1 MDTDSLNW
9 YALKTSSLNRTEDF
23 LRPLCSDIYVPLAAT
38 KHPSGKSI
46 LRPLIPKVMFVE
58 TSQKQVETFERLAKE
73 KLSPEWLKILRMP
86 AFDIIEPIP
95 AKQMHLFRLLTA
107 DDGTRCQVFN
117 KTTLSHGSR
126 VRVTGGVF
134 EGYEGYVQRIE
145 RNRHVVVKIDGIC
158 CIALPFIHPE
168 LLMTI

>member
-23 LRPLCSDIYVPLAAT
+23 LRPLCSDIYVPLAAA

-73 KLSPEWLKILRMP
+73 KLSPEWLRILRMP

-107 DDGTRCQVFN
+107 DDGTRC
-117 KTTLSHGSR
+117 R
-126 VRVTGGVF
+126 V
-134 EGYEGYVQRIE
+134 
-145 RNRHVVVKIDGIC
+145 
-158 CIALPFIHPE
+158 
-168 LLMTI
+168 

>member
-1 MDTDSLNW
+1 
-9 YALKTSSLNRTEDF
+9 
-23 LRPLCSDIYVPLAAT
+23 
-38 KHPSGKSI
+38 
-46 LRPLIPKVMFVE
+46 
-58 TSQKQVETFERLAKE
+58 
-73 KLSPEWLKILRMP
+73 
-86 AFDIIEPIP
+86 
-95 AKQMHLFRLLTA
+95 MHLFRLLTA

-158 CIALPFIHPE
+158 CIALPFIHPD